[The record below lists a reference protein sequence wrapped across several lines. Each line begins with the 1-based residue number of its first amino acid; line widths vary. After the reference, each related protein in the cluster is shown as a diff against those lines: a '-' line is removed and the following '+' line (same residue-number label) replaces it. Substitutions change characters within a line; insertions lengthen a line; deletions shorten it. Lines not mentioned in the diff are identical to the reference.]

1 MELTKQNITR
11 AIIIGIIA
19 ILVIV
24 LGTSFE
30 PVPAG
35 HEGFKFVQYGLN
47 RGIDQNEAYGEGRH
61 FIWPWNDLLVMSIQ
75 EKSRQYDQ
83 QVLDKNGLEV
93 KIACSV
99 NYHLRKGQGGW
110 MYSEKGTSWED
121 NIVNTT
127 TLGAIKDV
135 AGKYDAEELYSTKRD
150 VMEVE
155 IKDIIEQRLNE
166 YRVNVTF
173 IEIADVDLPDII
185 RSAIEG
191 KQEQDQKNQLAQK
204 KELEQTYLANAKIET
219 ARGDSAS
226 SVIKAAG
233 RAQAYKLE
241 NRELNSLILKKLA
254 IEAWEKGG
262 SQVPTYV
269 GEGAQPIPFITSK

>member
-1 MELTKQNITR
+1 MELTQQNVRR
-11 AIIIGIIA
+11 AIIVGVLAIIL
-19 ILVIV
+19 IT

-35 HEGFKFVQYGLN
+35 HEGFKFVQYGLTK
-47 RGIDQNEAYGEGRH
+47 GIDQNEAYSEGRH

-75 EKSRQYDQ
+75 EKSRMYNQ

-99 NYHLRKGQGGW
+99 NYHLRKGEGGW

-127 TLGAIKDV
+127 AMGAIKDV

-155 IKDIIEQRLNE
+155 IKELIEDRLNK

-226 SVIKAAG
+226 TVIKAAG

-241 NRELNSLILKKLA
+241 TRELNNLILRKLS

-269 GEGAQPIPFITSK
+269 GDGSKPIPFLGGK